1 MASGLF
7 TLKQQVQALRQGAWN
22 GQKPKSV
29 DYLIVAGGGSGG
41 SAVAGGGGAG
51 GFLTGISLVPTGQT
65 LTVTI
70 GGGGSA
76 ATGTK
81 GNTGSD
87 SVFGSIVAGGGGGG
101 ASSFSGT
108 TPANAGSGGS
118 GGGAA
123 TYDSSGTV
131 YTFGQGIAGQG
142 NSGGSTQ
149 RGTAGAGQSLTGG
162 GGGAGTAGL
171 NAAEKNGAGTNGGA
185 GAASAISGTMT
196 TYAGGGGGQ
205 VSVNTVYGG
214 GIGGLGGG
222 GAAGTA
228 TGNNGTAGTAN
239 TGGGGGATWGSS
251 NPSGAGG
258 SGIVIVSYP
267 DTYAAASAAPN
278 ATVSTSGS
286 GSIAFNGSAALTYP
300 TNSVFAFGTG
310 EFTVEFWVYITSL
323 STYSWLFDFYTPSG
337 YVGLPFNINFYA
349 PTSKFRYES
358 NSGDRIIGTTTVLV
372 NTWYHVAICRSG
384 STTRMFVNGSL
395 DGSYTDTY
403 NYVLPTNSQPVI
415 GSRGNYSY
423 NLSGYMSNVRVVKG
437 TALYTS
443 SFTPSTTPLTAVSG
457 TSLLL
462 NTVSG
467 AFAADGSGN
476 GFSATAT
483 GTPAWNSAS
492 PFATGLGYKNR
503 VYTWTTSGS
512 ITF

>member
-22 GQKPKSV
+22 GQKPNAV
-29 DYLIVAGGGSGG
+29 EYLVVAGGGAGG
-41 SAVAGGGGAG
+41 ANGGGGGAG
-51 GFLTGISLVPTGQT
+51 GLLSGIVPVVIGSAT
-65 LTVTI
+65 TVT
-70 GGGGSA
+70 
-76 ATGTK
+76 
-81 GNTGSD
+81 
-87 SVFGSIVAGGGGGG
+87 VGGGG
-101 ASSFSGT
+101 AGQSYANRASITGGFNSVFGNITSNGGGQGGT
-108 TPANAGSGGS
+108 ESNSWGGGNGKGANGGS
-118 GGGAA
+118 GGGSGFFAA
-123 TYDSSGTV
+123 PLSGGSGV
-131 YTFGQGIAGQG
+131 LGQG
-142 NSGGSTQ
+142 NAGGSNA
-149 RGTAGAGQSLTGG
+149 GTNLNGYGG
-162 GGGAGTAGL
+162 GGGAGTVGL
-171 NAAEKNGAGTNGGA
+171 NSFSTTVGGNGGA
-185 GAASAISGTMT
+185 GLASVISGTVT
-196 TYAGGGGGQ
+196 AYAGGGGGTGPTI
-205 VSVNTVYGG
+205 SGTGG
-214 GIGGLGGG
+214 VGGG
-222 GAAGTA
+222 GAAGS
-228 TGNNGTAGTAN
+228 GGVNGTNGTAN
-239 TGGGGGATWGSS
+239 TGGGGGGT
-251 NPSGAGG
+251 SGGTSGNGG

-267 DTYAAASAAPN
+267 DTYAAATSTTGSP
-278 ATVSTSGS
+278 TVSTSGS

-300 TNSVFAFGTG
+300 TNSAFAFGTG

-503 VYTWTTSGS
+503 VYTWTSSGS